1 MFIARFCL
9 GLGIGPKSATVPIY
23 AAETT
28 PPAIRGALV
37 MQWQMWTAFGIMLG
51 YAADLMFFKVTDPPH
66 ITGLNWRL
74 MMASAMFPALIV
86 MAFVFMCPESPRWYM
101 SKGRHYEA
109 YQAMVRLR
117 YNKVQ
122 AARDVFYIYTLLE
135 AEKQVDIGKSK
146 VLELITVPR
155 NRRALI
161 ASEIV
166 MFMQQVNKPIS

>member
-1 MFIARFCL
+1 
-9 GLGIGPKSATVPIY
+9 
-23 AAETT
+23 
-28 PPAIRGALV
+28 
-37 MQWQMWTAFGIMLG
+37 MLG

-135 AEKQVDIGKSK
+135 AEKQMDIGKSK